1 MALSIWKVCHSKS
14 FASIR
19 KSVTESA
26 HLIYTFGT
34 REGLNTEPEHREHDP
49 TDDAEIA
56 EPEAERGAIKYGEWD
71 MEARSN
77 CPVRDHDDSDN
88 DVSNGDGR
96 QSLFPT
102 TEKLQ

>member
-14 FASIR
+14 FALIR
-19 KSVTESA
+19 KSVTENP
-26 HLIYTFGT
+26 HLINTFGT

-56 EPEAERGAIKYGEWD
+56 EPEAERGAIKHGEWD

-77 CPVRDHDDSDN
+77 CTVRDHDDSDN
-88 DVSNGDGR
+88 NVSNGDSR

-102 TEKLQ
+102 TKELE